1 MSTRIIDLF
10 SNYSKKNTH
19 IIQVVILCLILFFS
33 YQSSKAKTNQ
43 TVHVKLFHAY
53 PNISQV
59 IIKNANIIYPQ
70 FNGYISPEEI
80 TISCKNH
87 HLNISQNKKLIT
99 SFNTQ
104 SGKLVLNSSTSK
116 DISIKANIQN
126 TQTNFRT
133 YTGKIS
139 IYSDKNCNIHL
150 ENEVLIDDYVAIV
163 VGSETPKDWPMEAL
177 KAQAILTQTRLT
189 RLKQN
194 QVLVD
199 STQDEA
205 YLGLEYVSTQVRQ
218 AAQSVKGQILTY
230 ESKPIQAYYHSTCAG
245 KTSSENY
252 FTGDNFQKQPY
263 LKSVNCSYC
272 SSSPFWKIHSSA
284 ISAEQ
289 LQRIFK
295 TSSIEVIE
303 RDVAGRPLKI
313 KLGDISKNT
322 KIISG
327 YQLWLLVGQSLGWGK
342 TPGTLYSIKK
352 LDSGS
357 VLIESKGAGH
367 GIGLCQWGSA
377 EQARQGKTYKQILN
391 YYFPSTKVSIQK

>member
-1 MSTRIIDLF
+1 M
-10 SNYSKKNTH
+10 
-19 IIQVVILCLILFFS
+19 ILCSILFFS

-59 IIKNANIIYPQ
+59 IIKNANVIYPHA
-70 FNGYISPEEI
+70 NGHISPEEI

-87 HLNISQNKKLIT
+87 HLNILQNKKLIT
-99 SFNTQ
+99 AFNTQ

-116 DISIKANIQN
+116 GISIKANIQN

-150 ENEVLIDDYVAIV
+150 ENEVSIDDYVAIV
-163 VGSETPKDWPMEAL
+163 VGSETPKDWPIEAL
-177 KAQAILTQTRLT
+177 KAQTILTQTRLACM
-189 RLKQN
+189 KPN
-194 QVLVD
+194 HVLVD

-205 YLGLEYVSTQVRQ
+205 YLGMEYVSTQVRQ
-218 AAQSVKGQILTY
+218 AVQSVKGQILTY
-230 ESKPIQAYYHSTCAG
+230 ESKPIHAYYHSTCAG

-252 FTGDNFQKQPY
+252 FAGDNFQKQPY

-272 SSSPFWKIHSSA
+272 SSSPFWKTHSS
-284 ISAEQ
+284 IFSCEQ
-289 LQRIFK
+289 LRRIFK

-303 RDVAGRPLKI
+303 KDIAGRPIKI
-313 KLGDISKNT
+313 KLGDNSKNT

-327 YQLWLLVGQSLGWGK
+327 YQFWLLVGQNLGWGK
-342 TPGTLYSIKK
+342 IPGTLYSIKK
-352 LDSGS
+352 LNSNFI
-357 VLIESKGAGH
+357 VVESKGAGH
-367 GIGLCQWGSA
+367 GIGLCQCGAA

-391 YYFPSTKVSIQK
+391 YYFPGTKVSIQK

>member
-1 MSTRIIDLF
+1 MNIQLKNLF

-19 IIQVVILCLILFFS
+19 IIQVVILCSILFFS
-33 YQSSKAKTNQ
+33 YQPSKAKTNQ

-59 IIKNANIIYPQ
+59 IIENANVIYPQ

-80 TISCKNH
+80 TIRCKNH

-116 DISIKANIQN
+116 GISIKANIQN

-150 ENEVLIDDYVAIV
+150 ENEVLIDDYVAVV
-163 VGSETPKDWPMEAL
+163 VGSETPKDWPAEPL
-177 KAQAILTQTRLT
+177 KAQAILTQTRLASM
-189 RLKQN
+189 KPN
-194 QVLVD
+194 QALVD

-205 YLGLEYVSTQVRQ
+205 YLGMEYVSTQVRQ

-230 ESKPIQAYYHSTCAG
+230 ESKPIHAYYHSTCAG

-252 FTGDNFQKQPY
+252 FAGDNFQKQPY
-263 LKSVNCSYC
+263 LKPVNCSYC
-272 SSSPFWKIHSSA
+272 SISPFWKIHSSV

-295 TSSIEVIE
+295 TLSIEVIE
-303 RDVAGRPLKI
+303 TDIAGRPIQI
-313 KLGDISKNT
+313 KLGDNSNNT

-327 YQLWLLVGQSLGWGK
+327 YQFWLSIGQNLGWGK
-342 TPGTLYSIKK
+342 IPGTLYSIKK

-357 VLIESKGAGH
+357 ILIESKGAGH
-367 GIGLCQWGSA
+367 GVGLCQWGAA
-377 EQARQGKTYKQILN
+377 EQARLGKTYEQILN
-391 YYFPSTKVSIQK
+391 YYFPGTKVSIQK